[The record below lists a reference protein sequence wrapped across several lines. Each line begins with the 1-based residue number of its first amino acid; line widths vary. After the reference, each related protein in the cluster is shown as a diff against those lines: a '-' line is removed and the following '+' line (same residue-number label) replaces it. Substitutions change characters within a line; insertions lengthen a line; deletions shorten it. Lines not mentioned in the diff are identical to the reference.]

1 MSATHS
7 KQQGSP
13 TSARSIHKG
22 MEDVLQRIQKRIES
36 SGPAAEPKRTPLP
49 YWNEIN
55 RAIPNHL
62 ARSSLFAPVGRGHR
76 KIHDKILLS
85 SRADAR
91 IFFWGKQLDEADC
104 DVWMQALHEA
114 RLSPLGIPVR
124 INRAA
129 FLRNIGRATGNQNY
143 RWLHNAF
150 TRLAYGMLA
159 IETQKYTI
167 GATSKGRVMHLLD
180 GFDHD
185 PETDEY
191 TLRID
196 PRMLNL
202 FSCRE
207 FALIDWN
214 KRMQITGRKDMAK
227 YLQRFVATSN
237 DTVQRYALEDLKERM
252 LYQGRPRDFKHALHE
267 ALTELTRVGLV
278 ATHRFEKST
287 RGRDQIVIYR
297 LHPSWSWTFGT
308 ASPRHRYSIALHRYS
323 IAT

>member
-1 MSATHS
+1 MSATHF
-7 KQQGSP
+7 KHQGSP
-13 TSARSIHKG
+13 TSSRPPHKG
-22 MEDVLQRIQKRIES
+22 MEDILLLLQKRIES
-36 SGPAAEPKRTPLP
+36 SAPAAEPNRTPLP

-76 KIHDKILLS
+76 KIHDKTLLS

-143 RWLHNAF
+143 RWLHDAF

-159 IETQKYTI
+159 IETKKYTI

-214 KRMQITGRKDMAK
+214 KRMQISGRKDMAK

-267 ALTELTRVGLV
+267 ALTELSRVALV
-278 ATHRFEKST
+278 AAHRFEKST

-297 LHPSWSWTFGT
+297 LHPS
-308 ASPRHRYSIALHRYS
+308 
-323 IAT
+323 